1 MQSLSLFPLNM
12 ILFPGISIPLQVF
25 EPRYLRLISDSL
37 KSGSRFGVVGICEDN
52 GIDIVPRVYSVGVL
66 VSITDWYQQE
76 NSLLGVR
83 IVAERKFRVL
93 TSSVDRN
100 NILNAD
106 VEYLPA
112 EPSTPLDSFACE
124 LTGLVKDFKKHPTF
138 SQYMMPTI
146 RDVKMLGWQ
155 LAQLLPIA
163 DAEKAELLGL
173 NDPNQRVLKIA
184 RWLKNSALEAS

>member
-1 MQSLSLFPLNM
+1 MQSLNLFPLNM
-12 ILFPGISIPLQVF
+12 ILFPGISIPLQIF
-25 EPRYLRLISDSL
+25 EPRYLSLISDSL
-37 KSGSRFGVVGICEDN
+37 KTGSRFGVVGICDGSEV
-52 GIDIVPRVYSVGVL
+52 DIVPKIYSVGVL

-76 NSLLGVR
+76 SSLLGVR

-100 NILNAD
+100 DILNAN
-106 VEYLPA
+106 VEYLPD
-112 EPSTPLDSFACE
+112 EPSTPLDSFGSE
-124 LTGLVKDFKKHPTF
+124 LTGLVKDLKKHPNF

-155 LAQLLPIA
+155 LAQLLPID

-173 NDPNQRVLKIA
+173 DDPSQRVLEIA
-184 RWLKNSALEAS
+184 RWLESSSLGTS